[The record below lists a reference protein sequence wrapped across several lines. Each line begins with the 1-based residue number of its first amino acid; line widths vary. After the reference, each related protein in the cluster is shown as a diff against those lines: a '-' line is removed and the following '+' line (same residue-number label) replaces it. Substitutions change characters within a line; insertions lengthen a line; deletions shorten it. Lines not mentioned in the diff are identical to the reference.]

1 MIQSLWDRIKFGW
14 FENNLRS
21 FCGQGQDQ
29 SRWKTHSFH
38 VSSMGNVRL
47 SILLVIYKMQ
57 PPKQD
62 LIIKLGALS
71 PQVRVRQV
79 FRPWLRW
86 HKLQSSSDHSWK
98 GKNGR
103 RGHLLLHCC
112 WTFEARTWRKPLPLS
127 RRVHPGLPQ
136 RSETLKNRRVQPW
149 IHLFIPYDTA
159 RTWRG
164 SLSQV
169 RFPL

>member
-1 MIQSLWDRIKFGW
+1 MSGNFAIKGGEGGGRTPNGKCHLKFPFW
-14 FENNLRS
+14 FFDYLP
-21 FCGQGQDQ
+21 
-29 SRWKTHSFH
+29 
-38 VSSMGNVRL
+38 
-47 SILLVIYKMQ
+47 ILVICKMQ

-136 RSETLKNRRVQPW
+136 RSEALKNRRVQPW